1 MVGAGD
7 GDVHGAA
14 DFDGAAAVED
24 TVGDPGATGKGACC
38 GAAPLGTYIYIYIHT
53 CTYIYTHRH
62 SLPLCQIQI
71 RHINDYG
78 WFVNVTFV

>member
-24 TVGDPGATGKGACC
+24 AVGDPGATGKGACC
-38 GAAPLGTYIYIYIHT
+38 GAAPWGTFIYIYIY
-53 CTYIYTHRH
+53 TYIHIFIHIDIRC
-62 SLPLCQIQI
+62 LCARFKLDTSMIMV
-71 RHINDYG
+71 G
-78 WFVNVTFV
+78 L